1 MEDVL
6 AQFHKILSN
15 SSDQNTPNPLPH
27 APKKG
32 GKKKLQ
38 EEEEERKAHLLGS
51 WSATNADHGTGKED
65 LIAERKNG
73 DGGRQIEVLRHRSL
87 LTSNARSEKQKN
99 R

>member
-51 WSATNADHGTGKED
+51 
-65 LIAERKNG
+65 
-73 DGGRQIEVLRHRSL
+73 
-87 LTSNARSEKQKN
+87 
-99 R
+99 